1 MKNNLKF
8 MLPIITATL
17 LVVGCGDKIMKP
29 SVSYTKDNLLERK
42 VDSVL
47 KLMTLQEKVGQL
59 NQYNGFWE
67 ITGPTPKEGQAAKKY
82 DDLKKGLVGSMLN
95 VRGVK
100 DVRALQ
106 KIAVEETRLGIP
118 LIFGFDV
125 IHGYK
130 TISPIPLA
138 ESASWDMEAI
148 KRSAA
153 MAAEEASAVGLNWTF
168 APMVDVARDARWGRV
183 MEGAGEDAFLG
194 SKIAVARVQGF
205 QGTDLAATNTIL
217 ACAKHFA
224 GYGFAESG
232 RDYNTVDVS
241 ETTLQ
246 NTIFPPFKAAV
257 DAGVR
262 TFMNSFNELNGI
274 PATGNRY
281 LQREILKGDWNF
293 DGFVVSDWGSI
304 NEMIAHG
311 YAKDSK
317 QAAEIAIKAGSDM
330 DMESSAYVGHL
341 VELVQEGKVSENLID
356 DAARRILKVKFELGL
371 FDNPY
376 KYCDETREKETVG
389 SVKFQEEVLDMAKK
403 SIVLLKNENELLPL
417 KKSGLKIA
425 LIGALANDKTSPLGS
440 WRIAAD
446 DESAVSVLEGLQKYE
461 GNKLSYVKGADVSVG
476 RTQFVWET
484 KINMTD
490 KSGFPEAIAAAKQA
504 DVVIMVLGEH
514 GLQSGEGRSRS
525 DLGLPGVQQEL
536 LETIFKA
543 NPNVV
548 LVLNNGRP
556 LAIPWADENIPAIVE
571 GWHLGTQSGNA
582 IAQVLYGD
590 YNPSGKLP
598 MTFPRNV
605 GQVPIYYNYKNTG
618 RPVMNEPESVFW
630 SHYIDVKN
638 TPLYPFGYGL
648 SYSKFEYSDLKL
660 SDASFSK
667 NGKIVVSVKVKNTG
681 KVTGKEVVQLYI
693 RDLIGSVTRP
703 VKELK
708 GFEMI
713 ELKANESKEITF
725 SIDNK
730 TIEFYTANNKWE
742 AEPGDFNVFVGGSSA
757 KTLQMNFQ
765 YSN

>member
-1 MKNNLKF
+1 LKNKLKF
-8 MLPIITATL
+8 LLTLITATL
-17 LVVGCGDKIMKP
+17 SIIGCSNKIIK
-29 SVSYTKDNLLERK
+29 VSFTYQKEDPLDRK

-47 KLMTLQEKVGQL
+47 KLMTLEEKVGQL
-59 NQYNGFWE
+59 NQYNGFWK
-67 ITGPTPKEGQAAKKY
+67 ITGPSPKEGQEAKKY
-82 DDLKKGLVGSMLN
+82 GDLKRGLVGAMLN
-95 VRGVK
+95 VKGVK

-125 IHGYK
+125 IHGYR

-138 ESASWDMEAI
+138 ESASWDLDAI
-148 KRSAA
+148 KKSAA
-153 MAAEEASAVGLNWTF
+153 IAAEEAAAVGINWTF
-168 APMVDVARDARWGRV
+168 APMVDVSRDARWGRV
-183 MEGAGEDAFLG
+183 MEGAGEDPYLG
-194 SKIAVARVQGF
+194 SQIAIARVQGF
-205 QGTDLAATNTIL
+205 QGTDLAATNTVL

-224 GYGFAESG
+224 GYAFGQSG
-232 RDYNTVDVS
+232 REYSAVDVS

-281 LQREILKGDWNF
+281 LQREILKGEWNF
-293 DGFVVSDWGSI
+293 GGFVVSDWDSI
-304 NEMIAHG
+304 GEMITHG

-317 QAAEIAIKAGSDM
+317 QAAEIAINAGSDM

-341 VELVQEGKVSENLID
+341 VELVQEGKVDENRID

-371 FDNPY
+371 FDDPY
-376 KYCDETREKETVG
+376 KYCDETREKETIG
-389 SVKFQEEVLDMAKK
+389 SARLQEGVLDMAKK

-417 KKSGLKIA
+417 KKSGIKIA
-425 LIGALANDKTSPLGS
+425 LIGALANDKTSPLGN

-446 DESAVSVLEGLQKYE
+446 DESAVSVLEGLQSYT
-461 GNKLSYVKGADVSVG
+461 GNQLSYAKGADVTVG

-490 KSGFPEAIAAAKQA
+490 KSGFAEAIALAKTA
-504 DVVIMVLGEH
+504 DVVVMVLGEH

-525 DLGLPGVQQEL
+525 DIGLPGVQQEL
-536 LETIFKA
+536 LETIFKT
-543 NPNVV
+543 NPNIV

-571 GWHLGTQSGNA
+571 GWQLGTQSGNA

-618 RPVMNEPESVFW
+618 RPAPKESEIVFW
-630 SHYIDVKN
+630 SHYIDIEN
-638 TPLYPFGYGL
+638 SPLYPFGYGL

-660 SDASFSK
+660 SNASFAK
-667 NGKIVVSVKVKNTG
+667 NGKITVSIKVKNTG
-681 KVTGKEVVQLYI
+681 KVAGKEVVQLYI

-713 ELKANESKEITF
+713 ELNVNETKEVTF
-725 SIDNK
+725 TIDEK
-730 TIEFYTANNKWE
+730 TIQYFTANRKWE
-742 AEPGDFNVFVGGSSA
+742 AEYGDFNVFVGGSSV
-757 KTLQMNFQ
+757 KTLQTNFE
-765 YSN
+765 YIN